1 MKTTLIRQSVFSLVC
16 VWILGIMFTTSV
28 RAEDGNVNVLKPD
41 DYIQELEPYVEIQ
54 ADGTLRL
61 KENYQSLDLPNEF
74 IQRVE
79 TSFSHMNEL
88 IKKGDMKVNQDLSIS
103 PRHPTTTLQATAMA
117 SSNKGCGQSGHKV
130 YWWAYNIYLDCN
142 ETRTTYQSFKAGSG
156 ASVGLATLSRYIPT
170 PPTQLASVIARTI
183 GGGYIGFGQMIKD
196 EHKGN
201 GVRIRFT
208 GLGYAA
214 IPSGIFPQ

>member
-1 MKTTLIRQSVFSLVC
+1 M
-16 VWILGIMFTTSV
+16 
-28 RAEDGNVNVLKPD
+28 
-41 DYIQELEPYVEIQ
+41 EIQ

-61 KENYQSLDLPNEF
+61 NENYQSLDLPNEF

-103 PRHPTTTLQATAMA
+103 PRHPTKTLQATATA
-117 SSNKGCGQSGHKV
+117 SSNKECGQSGHKV
-130 YWWAYNIYLDCN
+130 YWWGYNIYLDCN
-142 ETRTTYQSFKAGSG
+142 ETRTTYQLFKAGGG

-170 PPTQLASVIARTI
+170 PPTQLASAIAGSI
-183 GGGYIGFGQMIKD
+183 GGGFIGFGQMIKD
-196 EHKGN
+196 EYKGN

>member
-1 MKTTLIRQSVFSLVC
+1 MNIKLMRQSLFSLVA
-16 VWILGIMFTTSV
+16 VWILGIMFTISV
-28 RAEDGNVNVLKPD
+28 SAEDNNVNALKSN

-54 ADGTLRL
+54 SDGTLRL
-61 KENYQSLDLPNEF
+61 NEDYQSLDLPSEF

-88 IKKGDMKVNQDLSIS
+88 IKKGEMKVNQDLSIS
-103 PRHPTTTLQATAMA
+103 PIDSTRTLQAMVTA
-117 SSNKGCGQSGHKV
+117 STSKGCGRSGHKV
-130 YWWAYNIYLDCN
+130 YWWGYNLYLDCN
-142 ETRTTYQSFKAGSG
+142 ETRTTYQSFKAGGG

-170 PPTQLASVIARTI
+170 PPTQLASAIAGTI
-183 GGGYIGFGQMIKD
+183 GGGFVGFGQMIKD